1 MAGTE
6 TNDGK
11 GREIA
16 VGNEKSR
23 GFPFPFR
30 PVPVRTTFFS
40 RLDFY
45 RAYPWFCLLSSTVVC
60 NTYPT
65 ARFAHTVSHT
75 IIIIISKPP
84 PTSLAR
90 VVVLLCL

>member
-23 GFPFPFR
+23 GFPFPSR
-30 PVPVRTTFFS
+30 PLFPVSTF
-40 RLDFY
+40 
-45 RAYPWFCLLSSTVVC
+45 
-60 NTYPT
+60 T
-65 ARFAHTVSHT
+65 ARIPAFFVHQGN
-75 IIIIISKPP
+75 
-84 PTSLAR
+84 
-90 VVVLLCL
+90 VLIHHCQHNLKYMDAAIYILRSTCKYQLVLSIRDRCVFIALNIY